1 MDKHNTF
8 LEKKHRG
15 GMETE
20 TTMSI
25 GEGPTSG
32 RPCATGIEENQN
44 AKRCR
49 NWIHTR
55 ADEMAGKRRR

>member
-1 MDKHNTF
+1 
-8 LEKKHRG
+8 
-15 GMETE
+15 METE